1 MTRLELLVKK
11 YGITLPD
18 ETPKI
23 AAGSTGESVSEEE
36 TSEEKEKDELQQL
49 PDR

>member
-11 YGITLPD
+11 YGIVLPD

-23 AAGSTGESVSEEE
+23 AAGSTSESANTDEEE
-36 TSEEKEKDELQQL
+36 EENELQQL

>member
-1 MTRLELLVKK
+1 MTWLELLVKK
-11 YGITLPD
+11 YGIALPD

-23 AAGSTGESVSEEE
+23 AAGSTGESVNTEEE
-36 TSEEKEKDELQQL
+36 ENELQQL